1 MFEFFIILFIYKD
14 ELDEK
19 DFILKKYFD
28 IFLDGFNMLIYKCSG
43 RIIVFNNKLI
53 GNEKVV

>member
-28 IFLDGFNMLIYKCSG
+28 IFLDGLNMLIYKCSG